1 MKKAK
6 FPSSILRKPV
16 LAFLATND
24 KAGLAQAWNFRDVC
38 SFYFILLAKESELN
52 KPQQWLLLCP
62 QRSAP
67 DKNFFSRSCHISAQH
82 QPVQTEPARLAWRA
96 TWGKDKDTEKV
107 TTESCRQ
114 RENTH
119 FPRLFTW
126 SPVWRGLFVLIFLQQ
141 QGFWSGILLLFGW
154 YFGCQKLTLPFSYFS
169 SLLITLE
176 SSKHKQPEPI
186 SQLRAL

>member
-24 KAGLAQAWNFRDVC
+24 EAGLAQAWNFRDVC
-38 SFYFILLAKESELN
+38 SFYFILLAKESDLN

-67 DKNFFSRSCHISAQH
+67 DKNIFLGAATSLHSTSQSRQSLPGLPDVLHGERTQIQRKSPQKATDREKTHISHACLLDLQF
-82 QPVQTEPARLAWRA
+82 
-96 TWGKDKDTEKV
+96 GGG
-107 TTESCRQ
+107 C
-114 RENTH
+114 
-119 FPRLFTW
+119 LFQ
-126 SPVWRGLFVLIFLQQ
+126 SFC
-141 QGFWSGILLLFGW
+141 SNKAFGQEFCW

-169 SLLITLE
+169 SLLSTL
-176 SSKHKQPEPI
+176 KGNKYKQPEPI

>member
-38 SFYFILLAKESELN
+38 SFYLILLAKESDLN

-62 QRSAP
+62 QRSVT
-67 DKNFFSRSCHISAQH
+67 DKNIFLGA
-82 QPVQTEPARLAWRA
+82 
-96 TWGKDKDTEKV
+96 DTSLHS
-107 TTESCRQ
+107 TSQCRQ
-114 RENTH
+114 SLPGLPDMLHEERTKIQRKSPQKGADRKH
-119 FPRLFTW
+119 TFPT
-126 SPVWRGLFVLIFLQQ
+126 PVYLISSLEGVVCFNLLAATRVLVRY
-141 QGFWSGILLLFGW
+141 SADILAAKNSHSQFPT
-154 YFGCQKLTLPFSYFS
+154 FPPFSV
-169 SLLITLE
+169 LWRE
-176 SSKHKQPEPI
+176 ANKQPEPI